1 MDLGQEIAEIT
12 AGIDRVYRSG
22 SGTDGVLDREGLIP
36 VAVAEVAPRPLRDW
50 SEAEAALAGFRDRL
64 SGADVEPSR
73 RDWLHELA
81 QSLVSLVAMFSGR
94 PVRFADRLRDQLRVD
109 TTLIPDRVLDGYR
122 ADLRAALD
130 ALGWQSGDLAADV
143 AAWEAAETVPGG
155 QVLAVLSEYQ
165 TEARRR
171 SAAMVFDIAD
181 GWLAPVGEHDRPYAA
196 YCDYPGRRLLLN
208 LDFTYTR
215 GFLKHLA
222 CHEAFPGHLVH
233 LARREALVAEGR
245 MPLEGA
251 QVVTNS
257 ASSALFEGI
266 ADNGL
271 ELLDW
276 IDGPQDHAALAIQRL
291 RSALRCNAAWMV
303 HAEGRSLDETI
314 AVIAPASF
322 QDAATTRRRLAFL
335 SHELRAPF
343 VYAYWCG
350 DDAVRRFLEATKDA
364 DRGTVLALLYDRMQ
378 TPATLL
384 KCADRLPH

>member
-1 MDLGQEIAEIT
+1 MDLGQDIAEVT
-12 AGIDRVYRSG
+12 AGIDRLYRSG
-22 SGTDGVLDREGLIP
+22 LGKDGVLDREGLIP
-36 VAVAEVAPRPLRDW
+36 VAVAEVTPHAFRDW
-50 SEAEAALAGFRDRL
+50 PEAEAALAGFLDRL
-64 SGADVEPSR
+64 AGADADPCR
-73 RDWLHELA
+73 RDWLVELS

-94 PVRFADRLRDQLRVD
+94 PVSFADRLRDQLRVD

-130 ALGWQSGDLAADV
+130 ALGWRSGDLAADV
-143 AAWEAAETVPGG
+143 AAWEATETVPSG
-155 QVLAVLSEYQ
+155 QVLAVLSDYQ
-165 TEARRR
+165 TEARHR
-171 SAAMVFDIAD
+171 STALVFDIGD
-181 GWLAPVGEHDRPYAA
+181 DWITPLGERDRPYAA

-208 LDFTYTR
+208 LDFSYTR

-233 LARREALVAEGR
+233 LARREALVADGR

-271 ELLDW
+271 DLLDW

-303 HAEGRSLDETI
+303 HAEGRSLDETL

-322 QDAATTRRRLAFL
+322 QDTDTTRRRLAFL
-335 SHELRAPF
+335 GHELRAPF
-343 VYAYWCG
+343 VYAYWSG
-350 DDAVRRFLEATKDA
+350 DDAVRRYLEATRGA
-364 DRGTVLALLYDRMQ
+364 DRRAVLAHLYDRMH
-378 TPATLL
+378 TPTTLL
-384 KCADRLPH
+384 AHADSLSG